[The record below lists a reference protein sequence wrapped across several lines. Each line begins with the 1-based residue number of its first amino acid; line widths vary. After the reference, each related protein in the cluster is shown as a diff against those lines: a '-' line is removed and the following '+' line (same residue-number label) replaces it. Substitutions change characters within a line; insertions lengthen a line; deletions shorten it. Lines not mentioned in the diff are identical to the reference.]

1 MSLRFIFGNSG
12 SGKSHYLFEHVIT
25 ESMKFPERK
34 YIVLVPEQF
43 TLQTQRELVL
53 RHPRRGIMNIDVL
66 SFLRLAL
73 RVLEE
78 NGEDGRIILDDEGKN
93 LILRKIAGKLEPDLK
108 VLQGKLKKPG
118 YISEVK
124 SVISEFSQ
132 YNITP
137 ADIDEMKKV
146 AGEQSYLGYKLGDIQ
161 VIYQAFEEF
170 LAEKYVTQ
178 EEILELLSRVIC
190 RSKMLKDATVV
201 LDGFTGFTPV
211 QNKVLREMLKYCR
224 DVEVTVTCDKRENPY
239 VLEDKYQLFAMSKQM
254 VTSLVQI
261 AKEEQVTVEDAVE
274 LYTNPVYRFKDAPA
288 LAHLEQQMFRAKRRC
303 YEEPQE
309 NIHIYEAKNPKEE
322 ILLAAQKIRR
332 LVRTKG
338 WRYSDIAVI
347 TGDMNIYGDEIER
360 IFADYQI
367 PVFMDYKR
375 SVLLNPFVEYI
386 RSLLDMA
393 EKNFT
398 GESVIRFLRTELVGF
413 SRTEVDILENYIRAL
428 GIKGYKKWQE
438 KWIRRGKNT
447 TEEELEFLNSLRVR
461 FVETVDE
468 MVLILKQKRKTV
480 RDVSEALCRFFV
492 KENLQKKIKAQEELF
507 TEQGELALAKEYAQ
521 IYKVVLELFDK
532 FVALLGD
539 EIISVS
545 EYAKL
550 LEAGMEE
557 ARIGVIPPGVDEVVV
572 GDIERTRLKNVK
584 ALILLGVNDTLIP
597 GSVMT
602 GGLLSERDKSRFE
615 ENGITLAPGAKEKAY
630 IQKFYLYLH
639 MTKPTEQLILTFS
652 RVSSEG
658 KSIRPANL
666 ISELRKLFSYMPV
679 KAVEGLGTDELELVP
694 NEGKNLLVKGLRE
707 RTSLENESWQQLYR
721 WFVQQE
727 EWKEEIETLVDA
739 SMYRKPEDA
748 LTRQTARRLFG
759 DREISVSKAEKFA
772 ACAYLHFLEYGLRV
786 KEREEYQ
793 FRPLDFGTVVHAA
806 LEKYAYKVE
815 QNASVWGEI
824 DEEQQKLW
832 IEEAVNESIVDYNNT
847 LLYSSARN
855 AYMIPRIKRMMGR
868 TVWAMTKQLQHGEFY
883 PEGHEV
889 EFESGK
895 IDRIDVCE
903 SGEEVYVKVIDYKTG
918 KTEFDMTAFYHGLQ
932 IQLVIYMA
940 EALELEKKKHP
951 GKKTVPAGIFYYHIK
966 DPIVDKEVDPQMI
979 EEAILKKL
987 RLDGIVNR
995 DDTIVR
1001 KLDGMMGSKSLV
1013 IPVDKTSKGY
1023 AKTTKALA
1031 TEEFEDVIHFAKEQK
1046 RKLQDQMKSGY
1057 VEANP
1062 YQMGSETKC
1071 EYCRYKHICGF
1082 DEQIEGYEYRQLERM
1097 PWERVLKKIKSEI
1110 ENGKEE

>member
-25 ESMKFPERK
+25 ESIKFSERK

-53 RHPRRGIMNIDVL
+53 RHPRHGIMNIDVL
-66 SFLRLAL
+66 SFARLAL

-78 NGEDGRIILDDEGKN
+78 NGEDGRIVLDDEGKN

-108 VLQGKLKKPG
+108 VLRGKLKKPG

-124 SVISEFSQ
+124 SVISEFAQ
-132 YNITP
+132 YNISP
-137 ADIDEMKKV
+137 ADIDEMKKA

-161 VIYQAFEEF
+161 LIYQAFEEF

-178 EEILELLSRVIC
+178 EEILDLLCQVVC
-190 RSKMLKDATVV
+190 RSQILKDATIV

-224 DVEVTVTCDKRENPY
+224 SVEVTVTCDKRENPY
-239 VLEDKYQLFAMSKQM
+239 ILEDKYQLFAMSKQM

-261 AKEEQVTVEDAVE
+261 AKEEQIPIEEAVE
-274 LYTNPVYRFKDAPA
+274 LYSNPVYRFKDAPV
-288 LAHLEQQMFRAKRRC
+288 LAHLEQNIFRTKRKC
-303 YEEPQE
+303 FNGEQE
-309 NIHIYEAKNPKEE
+309 NIHIYEAKNPKDE
-322 ILLAAQKIRR
+322 ILLAAQKIRH

-347 TGDMNIYGDEIER
+347 TGDMNIYGDEIEHV
-360 IFADYQI
+360 FANYQI

-398 GESVIRFLRTELVGF
+398 SESVIRFLRTELVGF

-428 GIKGYKKWQE
+428 GIKGYKRWQE

-447 TEEELEFLNSLRVR
+447 TEEELEFLNGLRVR

-468 MVLILKQKRKTV
+468 MILTLKQKRKTV
-480 RDVSEALCRFFV
+480 RDVSEALYRFFV
-492 KENLQKKIKAQEELF
+492 KEGIQKKIKEQEDAF

-532 FVALLGD
+532 FVSLLGD
-539 EIISVS
+539 ENISVS

-550 LEAGMEE
+550 LEAGMED

-572 GDIERTRLKNVK
+572 GDIERTRLKDVK

-602 GGLLSERDKSRFE
+602 GGLLSERDKSKFE

-666 ISELRKLFSYMPV
+666 ISELRKLFSHMPV
-679 KAVEGLGTDELELVP
+679 KAVEVLEADEMELVP
-694 NEGKNLLVKGLRE
+694 KEGKNLLVKGLRE
-707 RTSLENESWQQLYR
+707 YASIERENWQQLYR

-727 EWKEEIETLVDA
+727 EWKEEIQTLVDA
-739 SMYRKPEDA
+739 SMYKKPEDA
-748 LTRQTARRLFG
+748 LTRETARRLFG
-759 DREISVSKAEKFA
+759 ERDISVSRAEKFA
-772 ACAYLHFLEYGLRV
+772 ACAYLHFLDYGLQV

-793 FRPLDFGTVVHAA
+793 FQALDFGTVVHLA
-806 LEKYAYKVE
+806 LEKYAHKVE
-815 QNASVWGEI
+815 LNGSVWEDV
-824 DEEQQKLW
+824 DEEQQKMW
-832 IEEAVNESIVDYNNT
+832 IEEAVDESIVDYNNT

-855 AYMIPRIKRMMGR
+855 AYMIPRMKRLMGR
-868 TVWAMTKQLQHGEFY
+868 TIWAMTKQLKHGEFH
-883 PEGHEV
+883 PDGHEI

-895 IDRIDVCE
+895 IDRIDICE
-903 SGEEVYVKVIDYKTG
+903 SGDEIYVKIIDYKTG

-932 IQLVIYMA
+932 IQLVIYMG

-951 GKKTVPAGIFYYHIK
+951 GKKTIPAGIFYYHIK
-966 DPIVDKEVDPQMI
+966 DPIVDKIVNSEMI
-979 EEAILKKL
+979 SEAILKKI

-995 DDTIVR
+995 EEAIVR
-1001 KLDGMMGSKSLV
+1001 KLDGMMGASSNV
-1013 IPVDKTSKGY
+1013 IPVDTTSKGY
-1023 AKTTKALA
+1023 TKATKVLG
-1031 TEEFEDVIHFAKEQK
+1031 TEEFEDVIRFAKNQK
-1046 RKLQDQMKSGY
+1046 MKLQNQMKSGY
-1057 VEANP
+1057 VDANP
-1062 YQMGSETKC
+1062 YQMGAETKC
-1071 EYCRYKHICGF
+1071 EYCKYKHICGF

-1097 PWERVLKKIKSEI
+1097 PWERVVKKIKNQMES
-1110 ENGKEE
+1110 GEEE